1 MAATDLVHLTIAEAA
16 RLIAAREI
24 SPVALTE
31 RLLERIEAIDPQIN
45 SFLRVTGDLA
55 RKLASE
61 AEAEIGLG
69 RYRGALHGIPLGL
82 KDIYDVAGVP
92 TTGHSRI
99 SSSEPARRDAATSL
113 RLLAAGGVLLGKL
126 ATDEFAHGGPSFDL
140 PWPPAR
146 NPWNPMHTASGS
158 SSGSAAAVA
167 AGLVLGAMGS
177 DTGGS
182 IRLPAAQNGVVGL
195 KPTFGLISRAGVI
208 PNSFSFDY
216 CGPMTWTV
224 EDCAIMLQVLA
235 GHDPQDPDS
244 VACPVPDYRAALGD
258 GDVRGLR
265 IGVVRHFWEE
275 DVPASETV
283 RRATEDALAV
293 LRDLGAE
300 LEDVRLRPRQDYF
313 DVKFIIAE
321 SEIFSIHYKDL
332 QERIAEFGADFVGKI
347 SLACLFHSTDY
358 VQAQRRRR
366 EMLEEMRPIYRRYDA
381 LVTAGPEAAS
391 RLDATRIVSFWEKPN
406 ITTPFNVLAGPALMV
421 CCGFDPIGLPL
432 SLQIVGRPFD
442 EAGVL
447 RIGHAYERATDW
459 RRRRPALVEGA
470 AVLPVSP
477 PGYAPPTPDP
487 LLLRRVEMM
496 VEQAGLRLT
505 EPQLVQLCEE
515 APYGFAMSQRIRRD
529 HHRTDHPA
537 NILDRAIWDASLL

>member
-1 MAATDLVHLTIAEAA
+1 MASALVSLTIAEAA
-16 RLIAAREI
+16 RLIAAREL

-31 RLLERIEAIDPQIN
+31 LLLARVEAIDPQIN
-45 SFLRVTGDLA
+45 AFLRVTADLA
-55 RKLASE
+55 REQARA
-61 AEAEIGLG
+61 AEEEIALG
-69 RYRGALHGIPLGL
+69 HYRGPLHGIPFGL
-82 KDIYDVAGVP
+82 KDIYDVAGLP

-99 SSSEPARRDAATSL
+99 SQQDVARHDATTTR
-113 RLLAAGGVLLGKL
+113 RLLAAGGVLMGKL

-158 SSGSAAAVA
+158 SSGSGAAVA
-167 AGLVLGAMGS
+167 AGLVLGALGS

-224 EDCAIMLQVLA
+224 EDCAIMLQALA

-244 VACPVPDYRAALGD
+244 VARPVPDYRAALAG
-258 GDVRGLR
+258 GNLRGLR

-275 DVPASETV
+275 DVAASDTV
-283 RRATEDALAV
+283 RRATEDALAI
-293 LRDLGAE
+293 LRDVGAD
-300 LEDVRLRPRQDYF
+300 LEDVRLRPRQEYF

-321 SEIFSIHYKDL
+321 SEIFSIHYKEL
-332 QERIAEFGADFVGKI
+332 QERIADFGADFVGKI

-381 LVTAGPEAAS
+381 LVTAGPEPAA
-391 RLDATRIVSFWEKPN
+391 RLDATRIVAFWEKPN

-421 CCGFDPIGLPL
+421 CCGFDAGGLPL
-432 SLQIVGRPFD
+432 ALQIIGRPFD

-459 RRRRPALVEGA
+459 RRRRPPLVEHA
-470 AVLPVSP
+470 PPLPVSP
-477 PGYAPPTPDP
+477 PGYVPPSPDSE
-487 LLLRRVEMM
+487 LRRRVEMM
-496 VEQAGLRLT
+496 VERAGLRLT
-505 EPQLVQLCEE
+505 EAQLVQLCEE
-515 APYGFAMSQRIRRD
+515 APYGFAMTERIRRD
-529 HHRTDHPA
+529 HRRTDHPA
-537 NILDRAIWDASLL
+537 NILDRAIWDTTLS